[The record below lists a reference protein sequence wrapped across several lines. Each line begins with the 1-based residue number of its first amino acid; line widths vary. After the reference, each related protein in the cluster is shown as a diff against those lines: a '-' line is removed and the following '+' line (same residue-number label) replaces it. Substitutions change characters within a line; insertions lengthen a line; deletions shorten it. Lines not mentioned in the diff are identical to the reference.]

1 MSGLMLY
8 VPINKNFIAV
18 IGEETATAI
27 WIDHS
32 VKSKEE

>member
-1 MSGLMLY
+1 MSVLRLY

-18 IGEETATAI
+18 IGEEMAIAI

-32 VKSKEE
+32 VKS